1 MSKVITQLIHQI
13 NHINTNN
20 YASIM
25 KNNLD
30 NQSIIEI
37 IENNDK
43 IYHLNIGVYT
53 ILLNNIYYIFH
64 AYLPTLE
71 EDNYVYIDSPIN
83 SYIKIGIKKFPIIL
97 YKRIL
102 LTDDNEYITQ
112 LNNTVNNYID
122 LMIIN
127 GYSYTEISDDYLLDH
142 IISLQNDTNSSF
154 DDIDFVEQAHGA
166 VNIEDSGNVGVIR
179 SIRKIELETSD
190 QNGHTHSIYLQLKN
204 PLRSLP
210 NLIHDT
216 IIINAEKQLCQ
227 VIHRISRRVFIGSD
241 NWTFVSKNSTTALF
255 YLNDNNIKKENNG
268 TVEYNIRCT
277 HFVCTQTSVLLDTNY
292 DTPGIATAY
301 GEYNNGIFIRV
312 LLDNIDSNDLINS
325 FNRWIAN
332 EFHNY
337 TPMMIEYQLTNPIY
351 KTYLLDEYHLKSF
364 YPITNINNMN
374 SHIVSYCYKS
384 LEIGGAT

>member
-277 HFVCTQTSVLLDTNY
+277 HFVCTQTSVLINTSY

-332 EFHNY
+332 EFHNH

-374 SHIVSYCYKS
+374 SYIVSYCYKS